1 MKFLKKVLLS
11 FLIITISNYL
21 PNEVLSKV
29 DSENLKNNVRPTNKI
44 KDNYLPKY
52 FLGPGD
58 VLSIRIYKFD
68 TFNSTITIMP
78 DGYVN
83 LTRIKPLSLN
93 GLTLEKANQLIT
105 NEYKKILKNPIL
117 YIDLLR
123 ARPIRVNIAGE
134 VQKPGIYTMNTS
146 ETNVISNSDGGE
158 SMIVQSK
165 GWPSVFELIQKSGGL
180 KTNADLRKIKLK
192 RFNREKYNFEEIE
205 INLWNYLNSNSN
217 YKNYPIFDGD
227 SVFVSKTLEL
237 SQKEKLEISKSNFAP
252 STITVTVIGEVK
264 NPGQTTI
271 TSNSPIQ
278 NAILNAGGFTYKA
291 NKRKITLLRLQED
304 GIIKKKIFNN
314 KNPESSKQIDFFLKD
329 RDVVFID
336 NNSLSKTTTNL
347 KSLIEPLSPLVNAA
361 SIYKIFFGE

>member
-1 MKFLKKVLLS
+1 MGSLKKFLVS
-11 FLIITISNYL
+11 FLIIIICNLL
-21 PNEVLSKV
+21 PNKVFSKV
-29 DSENLKNNVRPTNKI
+29 ESNNLKDNIKPTHKI
-44 KDNYLPKY
+44 EDNYLPKY

-105 NEYKKILKNPIL
+105 NEYKTILKNPII

-158 SMIVQSK
+158 AMIVQSK

-205 INLWNYLNSNSN
+205 INLWNYLNANGFN
-217 YKNYPIFDGD
+217 KNYPIFDGD

-252 STITVTVIGEVK
+252 TTITVTVIGEVK

-304 GIIKKKIFNN
+304 GTIKKKIFNN
-314 KNPESSKQIDFFLKD
+314 KNSQSSKKNFFLKD

-347 KSLIEPLSPLVNAA
+347 NAIIEPLAPLVNAA